1 MLEEKGI
8 VGPADG
14 AKPREVYGD
23 VSDATKANL
32 IPGGGLDE
40 SEDDSVE
47 REDGW
52 TKV

>member
-14 AKPREVYGD
+14 AKPREVFAARGD
-23 VSDATKANL
+23 ASDVTM
-32 IPGGGLDE
+32 IPSGGLDE
-40 SEDDSVE
+40 SEDGSVP

-52 TKV
+52 KKV